1 MPAGAGTPR
10 YGKLELWLGTAN
22 WHGGYCHAPPP
33 TPAGDKP
40 PRYIDRGRR
49 TRFFDRRVA
58 ARSWCVYSRAPPR
71 PFWIPAFAGMT
82 ESVAVV
88 CFHSNDEM
96 SGGSLSRIVVWDMLS

>member
-1 MPAGAGTPR
+1 MAWSSEMARWILARATPA
-10 YGKLELWLGTAN
+10 
-22 WHGGYCHAPPP
+22 
-33 TPAGDKP
+33 PAGDKP
-40 PRYIDRGRR
+40 PHYIDRGRR

-88 CFHSNDEM
+88 YP
-96 SGGSLSRIVVWDMLS
+96 GSEAGHAFIAVADAGWRR